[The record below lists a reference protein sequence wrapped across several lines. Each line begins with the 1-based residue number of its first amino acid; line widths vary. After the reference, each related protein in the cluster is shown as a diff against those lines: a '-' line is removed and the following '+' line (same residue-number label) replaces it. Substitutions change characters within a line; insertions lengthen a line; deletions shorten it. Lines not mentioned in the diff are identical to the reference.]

1 MLGRSGRT
9 VVLLTRRS
17 RSWRCFAGGVRQ
29 GRRALV
35 EEQPEE
41 RKKAAGLLLL
51 SSLAEDR
58 GKRGEDLLAV
68 NQRWA
73 TGGACCCWCLVGLLL
88 TEGGICWSLLAQ
100 PEMAVE
106 WQRTPVVGAHREE
119 EKESIL

>member
-1 MLGRSGRT
+1 MGDEKEVGDWMLGRSGST

-51 SSLAEDR
+51 LSLAEDG
-58 GKRGEDLLAV
+58 GKQGEDLLAV
-68 NQRWA
+68 NQRWPR
-73 TGGACCCWCLVGLLL
+73 TRGKQGGDLGEDMAQVHADG
-88 TEGGICWSLLAQ
+88 EMGKIGG
-100 PEMAVE
+100 
-106 WQRTPVVGAHREE
+106 
-119 EKESIL
+119 